1 MEELKYLDRE
11 LTLIGFEDRFGD
23 IYASFTRCNAE
34 YMLDLF
40 NNTDIFN
47 YIDQKYFINKGP
59 YIGVIKSE
67 NLKDFLNEFET
78 YFKSQKLNII
88 VTYTKGSK
96 YAFIKKKSFS
106 SYNENLI
113 EINETFVEKEKEN
126 GKWSKNSGCFVIQDL
141 DNPKNIKV
149 FNSMLL
155 YTKNGQW
162 KHIRYNA
169 SSFKK

>member
-1 MEELKYLDRE
+1 M
-11 LTLIGFEDRFGD
+11 
-23 IYASFTRCNAE
+23 
-34 YMLDLF
+34 
-40 NNTDIFN
+40 
-47 YIDQKYFINKGP
+47 
-59 YIGVIKSE
+59 
-67 NLKDFLNEFET
+67 
-78 YFKSQKLNII
+78 NII